1 MLSLSIKNKIVSLC
15 LLSVAG
21 FGGVLTVGGNA
32 LISNTDQVTDID
44 KVYYPIMNSASLNSV
59 LINQLAERFNLAVT
73 IGDEEML
80 EVNRTTVEQI
90 VANFQLQQKLQP
102 NLASQVNT
110 LERDINV
117 YFESAYK
124 VAYGMIEGDIN
135 LQQAAKL
142 ASDNSELLERI
153 TAAMD
158 DFSTASQADFES
170 SVATL
175 EKNNSQAQAI
185 MLILGG
191 LALSLISIMSFFVVR
206 GIRADLGSITDKMHD
221 IAKGEGDLT
230 VRLVHDKKDELRDL
244 VESFNAFVEKL
255 QNNVTN
261 TIQNVSQLDMISNSL
276 VDSSRTTSQL
286 TMKQTSSID
295 EVSESL
301 GQLFAAARNIAQNA
315 NDASTSA
322 MSASEQA
329 SHGEAQ
335 VKSTIAAVQELTNDV
350 RNASEVVQQLDHNTQ
365 SAGSILDA
373 ISAIA
378 EQTNLLALNAAI
390 EAARAGEQ
398 GRGFAV
404 VADEVR
410 TLASRTQTSTQ
421 EIQTVLHQLQEQTKA
436 AAAIIAESA
445 TKAEECV
452 DKSLIAE
459 QSLIRITSDVAEIS
473 QRNEVIAAAT
483 EEQEQTSSRIES
495 FVDDIRHMAHGTAES
510 VGELDQV
517 AQDINNIASNLSE
530 LTGHFKVG

>member
-1 MLSLSIKNKIVSLC
+1 MKRCLKSIVQ
-15 LLSVAG
+15 LL
-21 FGGVLTVGGNA
+21 
-32 LISNTDQVTDID
+32 
-44 KVYYPIMNSASLNSV
+44 KK
-59 LINQLAERFNLAVT
+59 
-73 IGDEEML
+73 
-80 EVNRTTVEQI
+80 I
-90 VANFQLQQKLQP
+90 VANFRLQQKLQP

-191 LALSLISIMSFFVVR
+191 LALSLISIMGFFVVR

-286 TMKQTSSID
+286 TMKQTSSIE

-315 NDASTSA
+315 NNASTSA

-410 TLASRTQTSTQ
+410 ISLR
-421 EIQTVLHQLQEQTKA
+421 ELRHQLKRF
-436 AAAIIAESA
+436 
-445 TKAEECV
+445 K
-452 DKSLIAE
+452 
-459 QSLIRITSDVAEIS
+459 R
-473 QRNEVIAAAT
+473 
-483 EEQEQTSSRIES
+483 
-495 FVDDIRHMAHGTAES
+495 FY
-510 VGELDQV
+510 
-517 AQDINNIASNLSE
+517 INCKNRLKPPLPSC
-530 LTGHFKVG
+530 